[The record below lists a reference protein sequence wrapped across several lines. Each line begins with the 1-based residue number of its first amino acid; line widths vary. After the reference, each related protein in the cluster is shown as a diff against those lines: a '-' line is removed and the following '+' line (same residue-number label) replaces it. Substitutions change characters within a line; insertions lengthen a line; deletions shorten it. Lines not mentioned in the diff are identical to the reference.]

1 MGFYRYSDNRYI
13 GYKITD
19 SNTDTDIYFITFV
32 IKCVNKS
39 NHDQILILMLVQSTK
54 CLLYLI
60 LKSISACSGFNL
72 LLLATSNNILISYV
86 MNYTTISK
94 VLT

>member
-19 SNTDTDIYFITFV
+19 SNTDIDIYFITFV

-39 NHDQILILMLVQSTK
+39 NQILILMLVQSTK
-54 CLLYLI
+54 LYLI

-72 LLLATSNNILISYV
+72 LLLATFNNILISYV